1 MKTTG
6 IIAEYNPFH
15 KGHIYHIN
23 QSKKLTK
30 SDTVVAVMSGNF
42 TQRGTP
48 AICDKWKRSEMAL
61 KNGIDLLIELPL
73 FFSIRS
79 AEYFAKGSMQL
90 LDRLGIIDNVAFG
103 SENGNID
110 IINYIAK
117 LLVRNDSYF
126 NKRIKYYLKDGY
138 VFPAARKYA
147 LTDLL
152 KIENFNEFNNDNI
165 IEILNGS
172 NNILAI
178 EYAKANLQY
187 DLNLNLNTVKRVGEN
202 YYSKNKNNKFVSA
215 TSVRDAVYNSNLD
228 SIKESIP
235 EKTFDILKNEIKK
248 NKIPINKDYLGIIL
262 LSKLRKLNKNQ
273 ISNLFDIN
281 NDLAVRLKNAS
292 INSGNYIDLINSLN
306 TRSYTKTRFQRILLY
321 LLFELEK
328 DFLKKHDRIGPS
340 YIRVLGFNKRGKK
353 LLSEI
358 NNNSKVPI
366 IYNPSEFIDEID
378 LNSKKFLIS
387 SLSYDIY
394 ATNLY
399 TLLYK
404 NKSYRKANLD
414 YTNKIIKIN

>member
-23 QSKKLTK
+23 KSKKLTK
-30 SDTVVAVMSGNF
+30 SDTVVAVMSANF

-48 AICDKWKRSEMAL
+48 AICDKWKRTEMAL
-61 KNGIDLLIELPL
+61 NNGIDLLIELPL

-90 LDRLGIIDNVAFG
+90 LDRLGIIDNVVFG

-110 IINYIAK
+110 IINYIAE
-117 LLVRNDSYF
+117 LLVQNDSYF
-126 NKRIKYYLKDGY
+126 NKRMKHYLKDGY

-202 YYSKNKNNKFVSA
+202 YYSKNKNKKFISA

-228 SIKESIP
+228 SIKDSLP
-235 EKTFDILKNEIKK
+235 EKTFTILKNEIKK

-262 LSKLRKLNKNQ
+262 LSKLRKINKNQ

-281 NDLAVRLKNAS
+281 NDLAIRLKNAS
-292 INSGNYIDLINSLN
+292 INSGNYFDLLNSLN

-328 DFLKKHDRIGPS
+328 DFLKEHDRIGPS
-340 YIRVLGFNKRGKK
+340 YIRVLGFNNKGKK
-353 LLSEI
+353 LLSKI
-358 NNNSKVPI
+358 DSKSKVPI
-366 IYNPSEFIDEID
+366 VYNPSEFINKID

-414 YTNKIIKIN
+414 FTNKIIKIN